1 MTTDDLVGDHT
12 NGIPRTI
19 SGVATGP
26 RSYGQVCP
34 LALSMDLLG
43 ERWTMLVVRELLLG
57 PKRFGDLGRR
67 LDGVGP
73 NRLTKR
79 LRLLQ
84 SHGVVDRTEAGAYV
98 LTSEGEGL
106 REPVIALAIWGLRL
120 MAEGDL
126 AQARPDMVALCMT
139 GAVDPQRLAG
149 LDLTCEFDVGGV
161 FTVGVHGGRM
171 TTVSGSATIDPTSRV
186 TCVPTTF
193 LAIAAGYQDFEEAL
207 RSDEVHVEGS
217 ADAAASLLAVFTDT
231 CSAYVRSAPMA
242 AGQGHVL

>member
-1 MTTDDLVGDHT
+1 MTSDHLVSDDK
-12 NGIPRTI
+12 NGIAGTI
-19 SGVATGP
+19 GAVATGP
-26 RSYGQVCP
+26 RSYGQACP

-57 PKRFGDLGRR
+57 PKRFGDLNRR

-84 SHGVVDRTEAGAYV
+84 SHGVAERTETGAYV
-98 LTSEGEGL
+98 LTPDGEGL
-106 REPVIALAIWGLRL
+106 REPVTALAIWGLRL

-126 AQARPDMVALCMT
+126 TQARPDMVALCMT

-149 LDLTCEFDVGGV
+149 LDLTCEFDVGGI
-161 FTVGVHGGRM
+161 FTVEVRGGRM
-171 TTVSGSATIDPTSRV
+171 TAGSGSATTDPTSRV
-186 TCVPTTF
+186 TCSPTTF

-207 RSDEVHVEGS
+207 RSDEAHVEGS

-231 CSAYVRSAPMA
+231 CSAYLRSAPTA
-242 AGQGHVL
+242 AGQEHVV